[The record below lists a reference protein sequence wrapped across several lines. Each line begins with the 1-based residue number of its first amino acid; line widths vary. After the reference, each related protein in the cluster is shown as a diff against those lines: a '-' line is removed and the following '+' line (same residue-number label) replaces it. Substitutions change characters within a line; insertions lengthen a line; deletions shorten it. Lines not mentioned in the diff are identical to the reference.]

1 MRAVRAFAASCTL
14 LTASLIAHIL
24 AGGDSISF
32 NGGALLVAASV
43 AIAALLVRKGDD
55 PIRATV
61 AIFMAQNSGH
71 FILGGQPDSSTFM
84 LASHIAAGFLSYQA
98 LRYFDANL
106 PLLGQFILSIFLP
119 IVSYQL
125 PHFSIEL
132 IKPRFSYRSLA
143 PQYFSLTHSLRAP
156 PSY

>member
-14 LTASLIAHIL
+14 LSTSLIAHIL

-32 NGGALLVAASV
+32 EAAALLIGTSI
-43 AIAALLVRKGDD
+43 AIAAILVSKSDD

-61 AIFMAQNSGH
+61 AIFLAQNSGH
-71 FILGGQPDSSTFM
+71 FILGGLPDNSSIM
-84 LASHIAAGFLSYQA
+84 IASHIVAGFLSYQI

-106 PLLGQFILSIFLP
+106 PLLGRFILSIFLP
-119 IVSYQL
+119 VVSFQPLY
-125 PHFSIEL
+125 FSFEL
-132 IKPRFSYRSLA
+132 INPAFSYRSLA
-143 PQYFSLTHSLRAP
+143 PRYFAISRSLRAP

>member
-14 LTASLIAHIL
+14 LTTSLIAHVL

-32 NGGALLVAASV
+32 EAAALLIGISI
-43 AIAALLVRKGDD
+43 AIAAILVRKSDD

-61 AIFMAQNSGH
+61 AIFLAQNSGH
-71 FILGGQPDSSTFM
+71 FILGGLPDNGSIM
-84 LASHIAAGFLSYQA
+84 LASHIVAGFLSYQV

-119 IVSYQL
+119 VVSFQL
-125 PHFSIEL
+125 PYVSFEVTS
-132 IKPRFSYRSLA
+132 PGFSYRSLA
-143 PQYFSLTHSLRAP
+143 PRYFAISRSLRAP